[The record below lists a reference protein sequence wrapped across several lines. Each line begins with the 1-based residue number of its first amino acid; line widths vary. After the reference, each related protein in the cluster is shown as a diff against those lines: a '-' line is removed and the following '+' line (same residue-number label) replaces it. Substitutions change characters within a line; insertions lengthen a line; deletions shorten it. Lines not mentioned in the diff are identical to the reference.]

1 MLPPGGEDFNEV
13 IINYILHLQKVPLK
27 YCCLSLA
34 LNPSLTFTTWSA
46 GSLLMLISLITRG
59 RRLQGSPVQEERNGP
74 LPPQKP
80 QEPSSNHTAPAPGEL
95 RGLHIYEKT

>member
-1 MLPPGGEDFNEV
+1 
-13 IINYILHLQKVPLK
+13 
-27 YCCLSLA
+27 
-34 LNPSLTFTTWSA
+34 
-46 GSLLMLISLITRG
+46 MLISLITRG
-59 RRLQGSPVQEERNGP
+59 GRLQGSPVQEERNGP